1 MNYLYLYILI
11 INLITFG
18 VFALDKKK
26 AKKKQWRIPESTLLL
41 LSLIG
46 GSLGGLLA
54 MKIVKHKT
62 QKIKFVI
69 GVPFLLIVNF
79 LMYFYITKGW

>member
-1 MNYLYLYILI
+1 MNYLYLYILL

>member
-1 MNYLYLYILI
+1 MNYLYLYILL

-62 QKIKFVI
+62 QKIKFAI
-69 GVPFLLIVNF
+69 GVPFLLIVNIF
-79 LMYFYITKGW
+79 VIIYIEKVW

>member
-1 MNYLYLYILI
+1 MNYLYLYILL
-11 INLITFG
+11 INIITFG

>member
-1 MNYLYLYILI
+1 MDLFYMYILL
-11 INLITFG
+11 INVITFG

-26 AKKKQWRIPESTLLL
+26 AKKKQWRVPESTLLL

-69 GVPFLLIVNF
+69 GIPFLLIVNF
-79 LMYFYITKGW
+79 LMFYYIEKGW

>member
-1 MNYLYLYILI
+1 MDLLDLYILF
-11 INLITFG
+11 INTITFG
-18 VFALDKKK
+18 AFALDKKRAIK
-26 AKKKQWRIPESTLLL
+26 NQWRIPESTLLI

-62 QKIKFVI
+62 KKMKFTI
-69 GVPFLLIVNF
+69 GIPLLLLVNIF
-79 LMYFYITKGW
+79 IIWYIIRG